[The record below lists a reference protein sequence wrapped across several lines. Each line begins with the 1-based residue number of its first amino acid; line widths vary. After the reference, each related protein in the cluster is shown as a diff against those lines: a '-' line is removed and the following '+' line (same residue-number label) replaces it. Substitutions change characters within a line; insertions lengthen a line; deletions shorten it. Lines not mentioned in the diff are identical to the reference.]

1 MPTENL
7 VFAND
12 EQIRQILA
20 ALEGI
25 TYLSTLTPERAR
37 TLLPTDKEAQDMK
50 QTHYKVMGLTF
61 EQHFHQDGKT
71 PKDNALKSKGRA
83 NCL

>member
-1 MPTENL
+1 MLTENL

-25 TYLSTLTPERAR
+25 TYLGTLTPERAR
-37 TLLPTDKEAQDMK
+37 TLRPTDKEAQDMK

-61 EQHFHQDGKT
+61 EQHFHKDGKT
-71 PKDNALKSKGRA
+71 PSDNALGDPGRA
-83 NCL
+83 NYL

>member
-1 MPTENL
+1 MPTESL

-12 EQIRQILA
+12 EQIGQILA

-25 TYLSTLTPERAR
+25 TYPGGLTLQRVR
-37 TLLPTDKEAQDMK
+37 TLGPDDNETQDMK

-61 EQHFHQDGKT
+61 EQHFHQDGKK
-71 PKDNALKSKGRA
+71 PSDNALSSMGKA
-83 NCL
+83 DCL

>member
-25 TYLSTLTPERAR
+25 TYPGGLTLQRVR
-37 TLLPTDKEAQDMK
+37 TLLPTDKEAQNMK

-71 PKDNALKSKGRA
+71 PSDNALGDQGGA

>member
-1 MPTENL
+1 MTTENL

-12 EQIRQILA
+12 EQIRQILT

-25 TYLSTLTPERAR
+25 TYLGTLTPERVR
-37 TLLPTDKEAQDMK
+37 TLRPKDAETQDMK

-61 EQHFHQDGKT
+61 EHHFNKNGTK
-71 PKDNALKSKGRA
+71 PSYSALGDQGRT
-83 NCL
+83 NYP

>member
-12 EQIRQILA
+12 EQIRQILT

-25 TYLSTLTPERAR
+25 TYLGTLTPERAR
-37 TLLPTDKEAQDMK
+37 TLRPTDKEAQDMK

-71 PKDNALKSKGRA
+71 PSDNALGDPGRA
-83 NCL
+83 NYL